1 MSASVKKRGYVRKLF
16 PYFKKYRKI
25 LFLDLLCA
33 GLSTVFSLVYPLIV
47 SSITDKAI
55 NDVAQITLSWILPMG
70 ALYLFL
76 VLLEAGAS
84 YYMQAQ
90 GHIMGAMIET
100 DMRYNLFSHL
110 QGLSFNYYSNAKI
123 GQIMSRLT
131 TDLFDITE
139 FAHHGPENLIIAGLQ
154 LVVSFIILLN
164 VNVPLTLIIF
174 ALIPVTVVTTVF
186 FNLRLRTAFRAYR
199 HQVGEINALAEDTLL
214 GIRVVQSFTNEEIE
228 IDKFEEGNQKFLGI
242 KKKQYHAMAGYGA
255 AHRIL
260 NGLMR
265 IVVVIGGALFMVKG
279 KITPG
284 NYAAYLLYINTLLAS
299 ITQLINFSEQFQR
312 GTTALERYF
321 SIMDTP
327 HGIEDLPGAKELKSV
342 KGSVTFEN
350 VDFSYPGTN
359 SSQKV
364 LDNLSMTVQAGQS
377 VALVGP
383 SGSGKTTLC
392 NLIPRFW
399 EPTKGRVLID
409 GKDIRSF
416 TLRSL
421 RGQIGIVQ
429 QDVYL
434 FSGTIFDNIV
444 YGRPEASMEE
454 VMEAAK
460 MAGAH
465 EFISELPDGYHTYVG
480 ERGIKLSGGQK
491 QRISIA
497 RVFLKNPPILLLDE
511 ATSSLDNESE
521 FLVQQ
526 SLERLAHGRTTLTI
540 AHRLSTIRNAD
551 RIWVLTDNGLEES
564 GTHDELIKLNGIYAG
579 LYHQSQRTNDSL

>member
-1 MSASVKKRGYVRKLF
+1 MSPSPKKRGYIRRLL

-25 LFLDLLCA
+25 LLLDLLCA
-33 GLSTVFSLVYPLIV
+33 ALSTVFSLVYPLIV
-47 SSITDKAI
+47 SSITDRAI
-55 NDVAQITLSWILPMG
+55 ADITQITVSWILPMG

-100 DMRYNLFSHL
+100 DMRYNLFGHL

-139 FAHHGPENLIIAGLQ
+139 FAHHGPENLVVAGFQ
-154 LVVSFIILLN
+154 LTVSFIILLN

-174 ALIPVTVVTTVF
+174 ALIPLTVMTTIF

-199 HQVGEINALAEDTLL
+199 HQVGEINAQAEDTLL
-214 GIRVVQSFTNEEIE
+214 GIRVVQSFTNEDIE
-228 IDKFEEGNQKFLGI
+228 IDKFEEGNQRFLDI

-255 AHRIL
+255 THRTL

-265 IVVVIGGALFMVKG
+265 IVVVIGGAFFLAKG

-284 NYAAYLLYINTLLAS
+284 DYAAYLLYINTLLAS
-299 ITQLINFSEQFQR
+299 ITQLVNFSEQFQR

-321 SIMDTP
+321 SVMDTP
-327 HGIEDLPGAKELKSV
+327 HGIKDLPGAKELKTV
-342 KGSVTFEN
+342 KGTLTFEN
-350 VDFSYPGTN
+350 IDFSYPGT
-359 SSQKV
+359 KAMV
-364 LDNLSMTVQAGQS
+364 LSNLSMTVEVGQS

-383 SGSGKTTLC
+383 SGSGKTTLF

-409 GKDIRSF
+409 GQDVRNF
-416 TLRSL
+416 TLKSL

-444 YGRPEASMEE
+444 YGRPEADMDE
-454 VMEAAK
+454 VIEAAK

-551 RIWVLTDNGLEES
+551 RIWVLTENGLEES
-564 GTHDELIKLNGIYAG
+564 GTHDQLLALDGVYAN
-579 LYHQSQRTNDSL
+579 LYHQSQRTNEVT